1 MDKWINYSIINFY
14 SYSTLPINGNISICI
29 FDGGSKIHGRWMDF
43 KGHITNNWLRLWSA
57 LTTSSQ
63 STKRL

>member
-43 KGHITNNWLRLWSA
+43 KGH
-57 LTTSSQ
+57 
-63 STKRL
+63 K